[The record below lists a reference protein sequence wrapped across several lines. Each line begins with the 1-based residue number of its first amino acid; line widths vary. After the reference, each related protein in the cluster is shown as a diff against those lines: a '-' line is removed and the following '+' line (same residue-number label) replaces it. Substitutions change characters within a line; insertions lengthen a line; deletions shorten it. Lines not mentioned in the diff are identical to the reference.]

1 MRIPRQRMRP
11 LEAAQWDEEQREI
24 LAPLSR
30 GGQVFNIFKT
40 LIRHPKLL
48 KRWLPF
54 ANHILGKS
62 TLSPREREILI
73 LRVGWKCEAPYEWA
87 QHVVIGKRA
96 GLQDLEIERIKEGA
110 GAPGWTTS
118 EAALLNAAD
127 ELLGKVRIGDETWAI
142 LTAHYDTRQLMDIVF
157 TVGNYSLVS
166 MALNTFGV
174 PLDEGLRL

>member
-1 MRIPRQRMRP
+1 MRP
-11 LEAAQWDEEQREI
+11 SQPRLTPLEEPEWSAEQREI
-24 LAPLSR
+24 IAPMHR
-30 GGQVFNIFKT
+30 DGRIFNIFKT

-127 ELLGKVRIGDETWAI
+127 EL
-142 LTAHYDTRQLMDIVF
+142 
-157 TVGNYSLVS
+157 
-166 MALNTFGV
+166 
-174 PLDEGLRL
+174 